1 MSSPIR
7 TLAINS
13 KTEDFPTPVSPTRR
27 IVYGA
32 FALFFDV
39 LMIPFLRDSTSL
51 ENKIKHQ
58 YTNNVV
64 ETYLIVGVLYPSSRI
79 RASSS
84 SGRAIPAWSS
94 RIVDR
99 LIRKVSSME
108 EPFKLVVVR
117 GSDFL
122 GKTHTLGWR

>member
-1 MSSPIR
+1 MSLPIR
-7 TLAINS
+7 ILAINS
-13 KTEDFPTPVSPTRR
+13 KTEDFPTPGSPTRR

-51 ENKIKHQ
+51 ENKIKDR
-58 YTNNVV
+58 YTENVV
-64 ETYLIVGVLYPSSRI
+64 ETYLIVGVLYPSSEF

-84 SGRAIPAWSS
+84 SAQDIPVWSS
-94 RIVDR
+94 RIVDG

-108 EPFKLVVVR
+108 EPSKLVVVR

>member
-51 ENKIKHQ
+51 ENKINDQ
-58 YTNNVV
+58 YTENVV
-64 ETYLIVGVLYPSSRI
+64 ETYLMVGVLYSSSEF

-84 SGRAIPAWSS
+84 SARSIPAWSS
-94 RIVDR
+94 SIFNG
-99 LIRKVSSME
+99 LIRKASSLE
-108 EPFKLVVVR
+108 EP
-117 GSDFL
+117 S
-122 GKTHTLGWR
+122 